1 MKKFIAIIMAVIMV
15 MSFTTIA
22 FAANSFTDVSKSRH
36 EAAINELYDLGIV
49 NGYSATKFGT
59 NYTLTR
65 AEACAIIV
73 RALYGEKTV
82 PNVINF
88 TDVSYH
94 DWFYNYVN
102 TAVFY
107 DIMHGHNA
115 TTFAPN
121 DEITYDQMTTLIL
134 NALGYN
140 APQLAGQWPVNV
152 ERIAVRL
159 GIYTDIPT
167 SSYFDGSKSI
177 TRGEACQM
185 LYNALDCH
193 IVEYVKNRII
203 ETDQT
208 LYEAMGFSYEPE
220 YIYATG
226 TITDIVDVSDYYC
239 SNTYYYLITLNDYN
253 TYLVNSDTKLNVK
266 DYIEIY
272 TNKKTTYYND
282 YLWVVSYVSKN
293 IADPAYIQGTVE
305 KVVIDSTTEPYDD
318 GVYIWIT
325 YFVSIKDKGTFTV
338 YTYNLFNVGDIV
350 LLTPIVGSTH
360 YNLTVIER
368 ADSGIIDPD
377 FTVG

>member
-15 MSFTTIA
+15 MSFATIA
-22 FAANSFTDVSKSRH
+22 FAANGFTDVSKSRY
-36 EAAINELYDLGIV
+36 ETAINELYDLGLV

-65 AEACAIIV
+65 AEACAIMV

-82 PNVINF
+82 HDVINF
-88 TDVSYH
+88 TDVSYR
-94 DWFYNYVN
+94 DWFYDYVN

-121 DEITYDQMTTLIL
+121 DEITYDQMATLIL

-140 APQLAGQWPVNV
+140 APQLAGEWPVNV
-152 ERIAVRL
+152 ERIATRL
-159 GIYTDIPT
+159 GLYTNIY
-167 SSYFDGSKSI
+167 SYVNGSDPI

-185 LYNALDCH
+185 LYNALDCYV
-193 IVEYVKNRII
+193 VEYVKGRIV
-203 ETDQT
+203 ETDKT

-226 TITDIVDVSDYYC
+226 TITDIVDVSDYYR
-239 SNTYYYLITLNDYN
+239 SGSYYYLVTLNDYN
-253 TYLVNSDTKLNVK
+253 TYLVNSDTKLAIK

-272 TNKKTTYYND
+272 TDKKTIYHSD
-282 YLWVVSYVSKN
+282 YLWIISYVSKN
-293 IADPAYIQGTVE
+293 ITDPTYIQGTVE

-318 GVYIWIT
+318 GVYIWTT
-325 YFVSIKDKGTFTV
+325 YFVTIKDGGTFTV
-338 YTYNLFNVGDIV
+338 YTYNLFNTGDTVI
-350 LLTPIVGSTH
+350 LTPVIGSTH

-368 ADSGIIDPD
+368 ADSGIIDPG
-377 FTVG
+377 FAVG

>member
-15 MSFTTIA
+15 MSFATIA
-22 FAANSFTDVSKSRH
+22 FAANEFTDVSNSRY
-36 EAAINELYDLGIV
+36 EDAINGLYNLGII

-88 TDVSYH
+88 TDVSYR
-94 DWFYNYVN
+94 DWFYDYVN
-102 TAVFY
+102 TAVYY
-107 DIMHGHNA
+107 DIMHGYNA

-121 DEITYDQMTTLIL
+121 DEITYDQMATLVL

-140 APQLAGQWPVNV
+140 APKLTGKWPTNV
-152 ERIAVRL
+152 RTIANRL
-159 GIYTDIPT
+159 NLYTNL
-167 SSYFDGSKSI
+167 SYFIDGSEYI

-185 LYNALDCH
+185 LYNALDCYV
-193 IVEYVKNRII
+193 VEYVNSRIV
-203 ETDQT
+203 ETNYT
-208 LYEAMGFSYEPE
+208 LYEKMGFSYEPE

-226 TITDIVDVSDYYC
+226 TITDIVNVSDYYRT
-239 SNTYYYLITLNDYN
+239 NTYYYLITLNDYN
-253 TYLVNSDTKLNVK
+253 TYLVNSDTKLDVK

-272 TNKKTTYYND
+272 TDKKTAYYND

-293 IADPAYIQGTVE
+293 IADPSYIQGIVE
-305 KVVIDSTTEPYDD
+305 KVIIDPTTDPYDD
-318 GVYIWIT
+318 GVYIWTT
-325 YFVSIKDKGTFTV
+325 YFVTIKDKGTFVV
-338 YTYNLFNVGDIV
+338 YTYNLFNAGDTVI
-350 LLTPIVGSTH
+350 LTPVVGSTH

-368 ADSGIIDPD
+368 ADSGIIDPG
-377 FTVG
+377 FTGVN